1 MQIATREI
9 MKMPYSGPFEDRLA
23 IRELL
28 EAYADA
34 VTHHDPDA
42 WGATWADDGEW
53 SLPDYPEIGT
63 TRGREAIVAMWI
75 EAMKAYPGIMF
86 EAWPGSIEIDGDSA
100 VMRSYTSEIYDRDGQ
115 TLRDRGLYQDTCVK
129 VEGKWLFK
137 SRSFR
142 NIHRQ
147 QTAKGC

>member
-1 MQIATREI
+1 
-9 MKMPYSGPFEDRLA
+9 MPFTGPAEDRLA

-28 EAYADA
+28 DTYADA
-34 VTHHDPDA
+34 VTRVDAAA
-42 WGATWADDGEW
+42 WGACWAEDSEW

-63 TRGREAIVAMWI
+63 TLGRTAIVAMWT

-86 EAWPGSIEIDGDSA
+86 EAWPGSIEVDGDQA
-100 VMRSYTSEIYDRDGQ
+100 TMRSYTSEVYDQDGK
-115 TLRDRGLYQDTCVK
+115 TIRDRGLYEDRCIRDG
-129 VEGKWLFK
+129 GKWVFA

-147 QTAKGC
+147 G

>member
-1 MQIATREI
+1 
-9 MKMPYSGPFEDRLA
+9 MPFTGAAEDRLA

-28 EAYADA
+28 DAYADA
-34 VTHHDPDA
+34 VTQRDAAA
-42 WGATWADDGEW
+42 WGATWAEDAEW

-63 TRGREAIVAMWI
+63 TRGRPAIVAMWV

-86 EAWPGSIEIDGDSA
+86 EAWPGSIVIDGDRA
-100 VMRSYTSEIYDRDGQ
+100 TMRSYTAEVYDQDGA
-115 TLRDRGLYQDTCVK
+115 TLRDRGVYEDTCVRI
-129 VEGKWLFK
+129 GGQWLFA

-147 QTAKGC
+147 KAPAGA